1 MIYMNVWI
9 RVMYKNIPFLMLL
22 LCFPIDSFCSEV
34 FYFYDSNIHPSETIF
49 SVTKFDVS
57 KSNKI
62 RAEINKRLVF
72 DSNRVWSKKDLE
84 VEARKRIASDP
95 QLKSLMTQMSDSF
108 KFLQTA
114 LELKVLKVPAIVL
127 KENGHNWIVYGETN
141 IQKALVLIRNS
152 SDYQRAAKASQG

>member
-1 MIYMNVWI
+1 MKALFCLLFSFAPFFSGASEIY
-9 RVMYKNIPFLMLL
+9 
-22 LCFPIDSFCSEV
+22 
-34 FYFYDSNIHPSETIF
+34 YFFDSNIHSNQTIF

-72 DSNRVWSKKDLE
+72 DSNRVWSKEELE
-84 VEARKRIASDP
+84 IEARKRIASDP
-95 QLKSLMTQMSDSF
+95 RLKSLMTEMSDSF
-108 KFLQTA
+108 KYLQTA

-152 SDYQRAAKASQG
+152 RDFKRAAKASQGR

>member
-1 MIYMNVWI
+1 MIAIIHNLSFIFVFLVFSANV
-9 RVMYKNIPFLMLL
+9 
-22 LCFPIDSFCSEV
+22 SASEI
-34 FYFYDSNIHPSETIF
+34 FYFYDSGVHNSQTIF

-72 DSNRVWSKKDLE
+72 DSNRVWSKEDLE

-95 QLKSLMTQMSDSF
+95 QLKSLMNQMSDSF
-108 KFLQTA
+108 KYLQTA

>member
-1 MIYMNVWI
+1 MII
-9 RVMYKNIPFLMLL
+9 HHLRVSLILL
-22 LCFPIDSFCSEV
+22 IFSPSVLASEI
-34 FYFYDSNIHPSETIF
+34 FYFYDSKVHNSQTIF

-72 DSNRVWSKKDLE
+72 NSQKVWTTEELE
-84 VEARKRIASDP
+84 KEARYRLANDVE
-95 QLKSLMTQMSDSF
+95 LKGLMNEMSDSY
-108 KFLQTA
+108 KYLQQA
-114 LELKVLKVPAIVL
+114 LEFKVTKVPAIVL

-152 SDYQRAAKASQG
+152 GEFKRAAKSTQGK

>member
-1 MIYMNVWI
+1 MKIHHLS
-9 RVMYKNIPFLMLL
+9 FALL
-22 LCFPIDSFCSEV
+22 LFSFSTEILASEI
-34 FYFYDSNIHPSETIF
+34 FYFYDSGVHNSQTIF

-72 DSNRVWSKKDLE
+72 DSNRVWSKEDLE
-84 VEARKRIASDP
+84 VEARKRISSDP
-95 QLKSLMTQMSDSF
+95 QLKSLMNQMSDSF
-108 KFLQTA
+108 KYLQTA

>member
-1 MIYMNVWI
+1 MGVVDMNLIKQFLLAFFLLFSSNSIGNIY
-9 RVMYKNIPFLMLL
+9 
-22 LCFPIDSFCSEV
+22 
-34 FYFYDSNIHPSETIF
+34 YFYDSEVHNSQTIF

-72 DSNRVWSKKDLE
+72 DSNRVWSKEDLE

-95 QLKSLMTQMSDSF
+95 QLKSLMNQMSDSF
-108 KFLQTA
+108 KYLQTA